1 MSYPSMM
8 TRGYQNKID
17 ETSVEDGKW
26 RFAVD
31 SNRLFIDVHESRIEI
46 TDFIKGFTEEEI
58 KTIES
63 PLPKI
68 YISSDTKHL
77 FLYNFKN
84 KEWEVYGDGP
94 IGPQGPTG
102 EGFSIYKTYNSI
114 ESMNN
119 DTDNVPTGK
128 FVLITSDVEDP
139 DNAKLFVKNS
149 EGSFTFETDMS
160 GAQGIQGP
168 MGPTGPQGNTG
179 ATGAVGPT
187 GAVGSLGPVGP
198 TGAQGITGNIGPT
211 GAQGIPGA
219 TGPVGPTGATGVI
232 GPTGSTGP
240 VGPTGAQGE
249 IGLVGPTGPQG
260 PVGPGGEGSIGP
272 TGPQGEK
279 GDTGAIGPTGYTG
292 PIGPTGTTG
301 ATGVMGPTGPAGEP
315 NPRCIGVAD
324 GFTLERSSYGTDVVD
339 FDFGDLDISPNI
351 NPSDDYVKA
360 NFDFGDLDEPDEE
373 SADSTSE

>member
-1 MSYPSMM
+1 MSYPTMM
-8 TRGYQNKID
+8 TRGYQSKID

-58 KTIES
+58 KAIET

-94 IGPQGPTG
+94 VGPQGPTG
-102 EGFSIYKTYNSI
+102 EGFSIYKTYSSI

-119 DTDNVPTGK
+119 DTDNVPIGK
-128 FVLITSDVEDP
+128 FVLIASDVEDP

-168 MGPTGPQGNTG
+168 MGPTGPQGKTG
-179 ATGAVGPT
+179 NTGAVGPT

-198 TGAQGITGNIGPT
+198 TGAIGLTGQVGPT

-219 TGPVGPTGATGVI
+219 TGPIGPTGATGVI
-232 GPTGSTGP
+232 GPTGNIGP
-240 VGPTGAQGE
+240 MGPTGETGNT
-249 IGLVGPTGPQG
+249 GPVGPTGPQG
-260 PVGPGGEGSIGP
+260 PAGPGGEGSIGP
-272 TGPQGEK
+272 TGPQGK
-279 GDTGAIGPTGYTG
+279 SGDIGPVGPTG
-292 PIGPTGTTG
+292 PTGSIGLMGPTG
-301 ATGVMGPTGPAGEP
+301 ATGPTGAEGQP
-315 NPRCIGVAD
+315 NPNSSGLAD
-324 GFTLERSSYGTDVVD
+324 GFNIRKSTYGSENVD
-339 FDFGDLDISPNI
+339 FDFGDLDE
-351 NPSDDYVKA
+351 A
-360 NFDFGDLDEPDEE
+360 EE
-373 SADSTSE
+373 QDKWIIKH